1 MPDTSQPIDTAERVL
16 FVHAHP
22 DDESITTGGTIAT
35 LTAAG
40 AAVTVLTCTRGE
52 LGEVIPADLQH
63 LVGSPESLAA
73 HRETE
78 LADAMRALGVS
89 DHRYLGDENARWV
102 DLPPRRYL
110 DSGMR
115 WGASGAE
122 ALESL
127 GALSLSAAS
136 MSSVTADIA
145 AVIADVAPTAVVSY
159 DERGGYGH
167 PDHVRAHD
175 AARRAA
181 EVMGVDFYEVVTE
194 PAGTAATGT
203 VSTGTVSTGAVSTGA
218 VVVDV
223 TPVADRK
230 REALAA
236 HRSQLTLD
244 GDTFALSN
252 GVSQPIALTETYRR
266 LAATPPAEHLPFR
279 EQSRGIKVGVGIL
292 ALAFGAVIGALMT
305 AVHQSSATVGGIT
318 IPWGLVLALVASTGF
333 VVGLRVL
340 TSSRIIPI
348 LATVGI
354 MGMTAFLASPTMGGS
369 VIVPLNLAGLIWTF
383 APAVVILV
391 VVAWPNLGAKRASTA
406 DAQPAR
412 G

>member
-1 MPDTSQPIDTAERVL
+1 MPDTSPSIDTAERVL

-63 LVGSPESLAA
+63 LVGAPESLAA

-78 LADAMRALGVS
+78 LAAAMRALGVA

-194 PAGTAATGT
+194 ATSPNAAGADATSTVATG
-203 VSTGTVSTGAVSTGA
+203 S

-223 TPVADRK
+223 APVADRK

-244 GDTFALSN
+244 GDSFALSN
-252 GVSQPIALTETYRR
+252 GVSQPIALTESYRR
-266 LAATPPAEHLPFR
+266 LGATPAPENLPFR
-279 EQSRGIKVGVGIL
+279 EQSRGIKIGVGVL
-292 ALAFGAVIGALMT
+292 SLAFGAVIGALMT
-305 AVHQSSATVGGIT
+305 AVHQSSATVAGVA

-354 MGMTAFLASPTMGGS
+354 MGMTTFLASPTMGGS
-369 VIVPLNLAGLIWTF
+369 VIVPANITGLIWTL
-383 APAVVILV
+383 APAAVILV
-391 VVAWPNLGAKRASTA
+391 VVAWPNLGRVRASTA

>member
-1 MPDTSQPIDTAERVL
+1 MPDISQPIDAVERVL

-35 LTAAG
+35 LTSSG

-52 LGEVIPADLQH
+52 LGEVIPAELQH
-63 LVGSPESLAA
+63 LASAPESLAA

-78 LADAMRALGVS
+78 LAAAMRALGVA

-145 AVIADVAPTAVVSY
+145 AVIADIAPTAVVSY

-181 EVMGVDFYEVVTE
+181 EVMGVDFYEVVTD
-194 PAGTAATGT
+194 GTGPI
-203 VSTGTVSTGAVSTGA
+203 
-218 VVVDV
+218 VVDV
-223 TPVADRK
+223 APVADRK

-266 LAATPPAEHLPFR
+266 MVATPDAEHLPFR
-279 EQSRGIKVGVGIL
+279 EQSRGIKIGVGAL

-305 AVHQSSATVGGIT
+305 AVHQSSVTVGDVAV
-318 IPWGLVLALVASTGF
+318 PWGLVPALVASTGF

-354 MGMTAFLASPTMGGS
+354 MGMTTFLASPTMGGS
-369 VIVPLNLAGLIWTF
+369 VIVPANITGLIWTL
-383 APAVVILV
+383 APAAVILV
-391 VVAWPNLGAKRASTA
+391 VVAWPNLGRVRAGTA

>member
-1 MPDTSQPIDTAERVL
+1 MPDITEPFDTAERVL

-73 HRETE
+73 YRETE
-78 LADAMRALGVS
+78 LAAAMTALGVS
-89 DHRYLGDENARWV
+89 DHRYLGDANARWV

-145 AVIADVAPTAVVSY
+145 AVIADVAPDAVVSY

-181 EVMGVDFYEVVTE
+181 EVMGVDFYEIVTD
-194 PAGTAATGT
+194 ATGPL
-203 VSTGTVSTGAVSTGA
+203 
-218 VVVDV
+218 VVDV
-223 TPVADRK
+223 TPVAHLK

-252 GVSQPIALTETYRR
+252 GVSQPIGLTESFRR
-266 LAATPPAEHLPFR
+266 LRATPADESLPFR
-279 EQSRGIKVGVGIL
+279 EQTVGIKVAVGAL
-292 ALAFGAVIGALMT
+292 SLAFGAVIGALMT
-305 AVHQSSATVGGIT
+305 AVHQSNALVGDIAV
-318 IPWGLVLALVASTGF
+318 PWGLVLALVASTGF

-340 TSSRIIPI
+340 TSSRVIPI

-354 MGMTAFLASPTMGGS
+354 MGITTFLASPTMGGS
-369 VIVPLNLAGLIWTF
+369 VIVPANIVGLIWTL
-383 APAVVILV
+383 APAAVILV
-391 VVAWPNLGAKRASTA
+391 VVAWPNLGTVRASTA
-406 DAQPAR
+406 DAQPL
-412 G
+412 GG

>member
-1 MPDTSQPIDTAERVL
+1 MSDFTAPSDPAERVL

-35 LTAAG
+35 LVSAG

-52 LGEVIPADLQH
+52 LGEVIPDELQY
-63 LVGSPESLAA
+63 LLDSGDELAA
-73 HRETE
+73 YREGE
-78 LADAMRALGVS
+78 LAEAMRALGVT
-89 DHRYLGDENARWV
+89 DHRYLGEANARWV
-102 DLPPRRYL
+102 DLEPRRYL

-115 WGASGAE
+115 WGASGTAE
-122 ALESL
+122 ALDSSDEPSL
-127 GALSLSAAS
+127 AAAPVSA
-136 MSSVTADIA
+136 VTADIA
-145 AVIADVAPTAVVSY
+145 AVISDIAATAVVSY

-181 EVMGVDFYEVVTE
+181 EVMGVPYFEI
-194 PAGTAATGT
+194 ATDARGP
-203 VSTGTVSTGAVSTGA
+203 

-230 REALAA
+230 RAALAA
-236 HRSQLTLD
+236 HRTQLTLD

-252 GVSQPIALTETYRR
+252 GVSQPIGVTESFRR
-266 LAATPPAEHLPFR
+266 VSTEAADESVPFR
-279 EQSRGIKVGVGIL
+279 EQTVGVKIGVA
-292 ALAFGAVIGALMT
+292 ALVLVLGALIGTLMT
-305 AVHQSSATVGGIT
+305 AVHQSSGTVGDLAV
-318 IPWGLVLALVASTGF
+318 PWGLALALVASTGF

-340 TSSRIIPI
+340 TGSRILPI

-354 MGMTAFLASPTMGGS
+354 MGVTAYLASPTVGGS
-369 VIVPLNLAGLIWTF
+369 VIVPANFAGVIWTF

-391 VVAWPNLGAKRASTA
+391 AVAWPNLSRITPVTA
-406 DAQPAR
+406 EPQPHR

>member
-1 MPDTSQPIDTAERVL
+1 MPDVTEPFDTAERVL

-78 LADAMRALGVS
+78 LAAAMLALGVT
-89 DHRYLGDENARWV
+89 DHRYLGDANARWV

-122 ALESL
+122 SLESL

-136 MSSVTADIA
+136 MSGVTADIA
-145 AVIADVAPTAVVSY
+145 AVIADVAPVAVVSY
-159 DERGGYGH
+159 DARGGYGH

-181 EVMGVDFYEVVTE
+181 EVMGVDFFEIVTD
-194 PAGTAATGT
+194 GTGPL
-203 VSTGTVSTGAVSTGA
+203 
-218 VVVDV
+218 VVDV

-230 REALAA
+230 RAALAA

-244 GDTFALSN
+244 GDSFALSN
-252 GVSQPIALTETYRR
+252 GVSQPIGFTESFRR
-266 LAATPPAEHLPFR
+266 LRETPPDENLPFR
-279 EQSRGIKVGVGIL
+279 EQPVGIKVAVGAL
-292 ALAFGAVIGALMT
+292 SLAFGAVIGALMT
-305 AVHQSSATVGGIT
+305 AVHQSNALLGGIAV
-318 IPWGLVLALVASTGF
+318 PWGLALALVASTGF

-348 LATVGI
+348 AATVGI
-354 MGMTAFLASPTMGGS
+354 MGMTTFLASPTMGGS
-369 VIVPLNLAGLIWTF
+369 VIVPANIVGLIWTL
-383 APAVVILV
+383 APAAVILV
-391 VVAWPNLGAKRASTA
+391 VVAWPNLGKARASTA
-406 DAQPAR
+406 DAQPL
-412 G
+412 GG

>member
-1 MPDTSQPIDTAERVL
+1 MPDNSQPTDTVERVL

-35 LTAAG
+35 LIAAG

-52 LGEVIPADLQH
+52 LGEVIPDDLQH

-78 LADAMRALGVS
+78 LAGAMRALGVV

-145 AVIADVAPTAVVSY
+145 AVIADVGPTAVVSY
-159 DERGGYGH
+159 DESGGYGH

-181 EVMGVDFYEVVTE
+181 EVMGVDFYEVVTDAAGTR
-194 PAGTAATGT
+194 PAGIHATAP
-203 VSTGTVSTGAVSTGA
+203 

-223 TPVADRK
+223 APVADRK

-266 LAATPPAEHLPFR
+266 LAATPPAENLPFR
-279 EQSRGIKVGVGIL
+279 EQTRGIKIGVGVL
-292 ALAFGAVIGALMT
+292 SLAFGAVIGALMT
-305 AVHQSSATVGGIT
+305 AVHQSSATVAGVT
-318 IPWGLVLALVASTGF
+318 LPWGLVLALVASTGF

-340 TSSRIIPI
+340 TASRIVPI

-369 VIVPLNLAGLIWTF
+369 VIVPANIAGLIWTF
-383 APAVVILV
+383 APAAVILV
-391 VVAWPNLGAKRASTA
+391 VVAWPNLGRVRAGTA